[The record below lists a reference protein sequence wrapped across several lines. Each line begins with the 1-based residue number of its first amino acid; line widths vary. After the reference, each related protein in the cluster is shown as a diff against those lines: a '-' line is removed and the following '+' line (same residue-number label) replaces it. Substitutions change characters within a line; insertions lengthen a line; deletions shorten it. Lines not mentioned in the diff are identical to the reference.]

1 MTAAILSRRAW
12 LRAAG
17 RLVCAA
23 VLTVGSAAHAALAA
37 DDAARQALAPGG
49 KLKVGVYLGS
59 PTSML
64 RDAKSGEA
72 KGLAH
77 DLGKELASRLGVPV
91 EIVEY
96 PRVAAVVDALKVGQV
111 DFTVT
116 NASPAR
122 VEIVNFSPPILSL
135 ELGYLVP
142 AGSKLTG
149 AAELDRPGLR
159 FGVTQGSSSQGKLAS
174 DFKHAVMVTAPSV
187 PAAIAMLAKGEV
199 DFYATNKAILSEMSD
214 ELPGSKI
221 LPGRWGLEHMAIGVP
236 KGREAGMAY
245 LNGFAQDVKA
255 SGLVQRLAKR
265 AGLRGMATDE

>member
-1 MTAAILSRRAW
+1 MMVDTVSRRTWLRIAAAATLFFVTAAQ
-12 LRAAG
+12 AAPP
-17 RLVCAA
+17 
-23 VLTVGSAAHAALAA
+23 
-37 DDAARQALAPGG
+37 DPPAREALAPSG
-49 KLKVGVYLGS
+49 KLRVGVYLGS

-64 RDAKSGEA
+64 RDPKSGEA
-72 KGLAH
+72 KGLAY
-77 DLGKELASRLGVPV
+77 DLGKELASRLGVPA

-96 PRVAAVVDALKVGQV
+96 PRVASVVDALKVGEV

-122 VEIVNFSPPILSL
+122 TQIVDFTPPILAL

-142 AGSKLTG
+142 AGSKLTS
-149 AAELDRPGLR
+149 AAELDRPGMR

-174 DFKHAVMVTAPSV
+174 DFKNAVMVTAPSV
-187 PAAIAMLAKGEV
+187 KAAVDMLSRGEV

-214 ELPGSKI
+214 ELPGSRI
-221 LPGRWGLEHMAIGVP
+221 LDGRWGLEHMAIGIP
-236 KGREAGMAY
+236 KGRSGGTAY
-245 LNGFAQDVKA
+245 INAFAADVKT